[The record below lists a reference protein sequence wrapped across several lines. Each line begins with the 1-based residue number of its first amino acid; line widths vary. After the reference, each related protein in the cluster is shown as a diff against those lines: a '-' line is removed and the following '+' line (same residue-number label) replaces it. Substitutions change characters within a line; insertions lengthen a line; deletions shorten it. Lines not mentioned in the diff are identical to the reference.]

1 MKILL
6 LMTLSLII
14 HSLCFAHSGNVLNT
28 VSNYLPVLIPLIAGI
43 AAFGKRFI
51 AQILNFLKNIH
62 K

>member
-1 MKILL
+1 MKVLF

-14 HSLCFAHSGNVLNT
+14 PTLCFAHSGTVLNA
-28 VSNYLPVLIPLIAGI
+28 VSNYLPVLIPLIVGI

-51 AQILNFLKNIH
+51 TQILNFFKNIH

>member
-6 LMTLSLII
+6 LMTLSLMIP
-14 HSLCFAHSGNVLNT
+14 SLCFAHSGTVLNA

-51 AQILNFLKNIH
+51 TQILNFLKNIH

>member
-1 MKILL
+1 MKVLF

-14 HSLCFAHSGNVLNT
+14 PTLCFAHSGTVLT
-28 VSNYLPVLIPLIAGI
+28 AVSNYLPVLIPLVAGI

-51 AQILNFLKNIH
+51 TLILHFFKNIH